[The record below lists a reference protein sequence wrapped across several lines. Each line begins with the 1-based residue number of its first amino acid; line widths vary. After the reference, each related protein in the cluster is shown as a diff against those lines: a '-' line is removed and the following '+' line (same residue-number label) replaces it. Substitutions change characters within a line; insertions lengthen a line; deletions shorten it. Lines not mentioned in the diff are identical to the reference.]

1 MPINAAESIVR
12 LCNFNLNWPNQQ
24 YSIRNIQRIHGIQI
38 ADNLYVLR
46 STRARYRC
54 SEFRTGALQIKLKQ
68 VEKTHTQNYRIY
80 ACKYSMMNN
89 CDCYGKCV
97 EKFSWLTFAA
107 EFLRVHGFAW
117 IKFRSFVYVRTFTI
131 SVRLLSAPFNVCA
144 RARPRRM
151 ARKLGHHLIQQYA
164 KANNW
169 TKWIGRQETT
179 YGYLVGTL
187 GIVTWHF
194 TQNIVNCWTLA
205 VHICVC
211 VCVCA
216 RNGSSITF
224 CSFAKKKQQKLAGK
238 KLWLAAKRNP
248 ISNLSERFLWWS

>member
-1 MPINAAESIVR
+1 
-12 LCNFNLNWPNQQ
+12 
-24 YSIRNIQRIHGIQI
+24 
-38 ADNLYVLR
+38 
-46 STRARYRC
+46 
-54 SEFRTGALQIKLKQ
+54 
-68 VEKTHTQNYRIY
+68 
-80 ACKYSMMNN
+80 MNN
-89 CDCYGKCV
+89 CVCYGKCV

-131 SVRLLSAPFNVCA
+131 SVRLLSASFNVCA

-211 VCVCA
+211 VCLCA
-216 RNGSSITF
+216 QWIIHHVLLVREKKT
-224 CSFAKKKQQKLAGK
+224 AKTSGEKTLVGGE
-238 KLWLAAKRNP
+238 AKSNFEP
-248 ISNLSERFLWWS
+248 FGTISLVELMLHERVHH